1 MANKTT
7 GIDVDKWDYFA
18 RDCHHLGINTNFD
31 HKRFMAFARVIEVD
45 GRRHICSRDKAS
57 SPPHPT
63 PSSGVKCVCDRRCVP
78 LQEVNNLY
86 DMFYIRKTLH
96 QRAYQH
102 KTGNAIE
109 FMCACC
115 VTSVL

>member
-1 MANKTT
+1 MCV
-7 GIDVDKWDYFA
+7 GVGV
-18 RDCHHLGINTNFD
+18 CG
-31 HKRFMAFARVIEVD
+31 RVCVW
-45 GRRHICSRDKAS
+45 GC
-57 SPPHPT
+57 
-63 PSSGVKCVCDRRCVP
+63 GCGCVCVWGCGGVMEDDC

-109 FMCACC
+109 YMC
-115 VTSVL
+115 VLR